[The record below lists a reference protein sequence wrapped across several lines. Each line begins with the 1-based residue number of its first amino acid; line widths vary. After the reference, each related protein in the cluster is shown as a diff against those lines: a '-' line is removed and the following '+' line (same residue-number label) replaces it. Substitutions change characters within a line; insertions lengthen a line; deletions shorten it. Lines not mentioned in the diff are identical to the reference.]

1 MAEGTLTFENL
12 TKVLDEYGKQAEL
25 GYRGRLNRGKKN
37 ASYKLADSVKYF
49 VRQNGIA
56 YEVGLNLEDY
66 WRYVEYGRRPGKFP
80 PPSAILDWIKVKPV
94 LPRPDAHGRI
104 PTQKSLAFLIGRK
117 IADEGIKPTPI
128 MAQTT
133 EELNRHYVPL
143 IREALAKDIGDNLSI
158 ILKTKY

>member
-66 WRYVEYGRRPGKFP
+66 WRYVEYGRRPGKRP
-80 PPSAILDWIKVKPV
+80 PVNAILEWIKVKPV
-94 LPRPDAHGRI
+94 IPRPNDYGRI
-104 PTQKSLAFLIGRK
+104 PRPTQLAWAIATK
-117 IADEGIKPTPI
+117 IAKVGTKPTPI

-158 ILKTKY
+158 LMTKY